1 MGAPYYD
8 RKAMHRREM
17 LGCAQLARADRKYG
31 TGQEEAAWNERAAFH
46 LFKLGG
52 MAGKW

>member
-1 MGAPYYD
+1 MGARYYD
-8 RKAMHRREM
+8 RKVMHRREM
-17 LGCAQLARADRKYG
+17 LGCASLARADRKYNQG
-31 TGQEEAAWNERAAFH
+31 LEEAAWNARAALH